1 MTACRG
7 IRGATTVDHN
17 TKDEIFASTR
27 ELFLKVVESNQ
38 VEESQV
44 AAVQF
49 TTTQDINAAFPA
61 TAVREMGWER
71 TAMLCSHEIAVPGS
85 LSKCIRLLILVNTDK
100 GPDELV
106 NVYLRGAVNLRPD
119 LAGG

>member
-1 MTACRG
+1 MTVCRG

-17 TKDEIFASTR
+17 TKDEIFASTS
-27 ELFLKVVESNQ
+27 ELFLKVVEANQ

-44 AAVQF
+44 AAVHF

-85 LSKCIRLLILVNTDK
+85 LSMCIRLLILVNTDRK
-100 GPDELV
+100 PDELV
-106 NVYLRGAVNLRPD
+106 NVYLKGAINLRPD
-119 LAGG
+119 LAGA

>member
-1 MTACRG
+1 MTVCRG
-7 IRGATTVDHN
+7 IRGATTVDQN
-17 TKDEIFASTR
+17 AKDEIFASTR
-27 ELFLKVVESNQ
+27 ELFLSVVEANQ

-44 AAVQF
+44 AAVHF

-85 LSKCIRLLILVNTDK
+85 LPKCIRLLILVNTDK
-100 GPDELV
+100 EPDELV

-119 LAGG
+119 LAGA